1 MARQIP
7 EKKRLRV
14 EDRANECCEY
24 CYSQMRYSP
33 DRFNIEHIIPVVL
46 GGLDDL
52 DNLALACFGCNRAK
66 HRVIEVRD
74 GLTGRMVMLYHPRRD
89 RWLDHFRWSENLL
102 EIVGITA
109 IGRVTVERLKLNRE
123 RVVNLR
129 EVLLMVDK
137 HPPSL
142 FKS

>member
-1 MARQIP
+1 
-7 EKKRLRV
+7 
-14 EDRANECCEY
+14 
-24 CYSQMRYSP
+24 
-33 DRFNIEHIIPVVL
+33 
-46 GGLDDL
+46 
-52 DNLALACFGCNRAK
+52 
-66 HRVIEVRD
+66 
-74 GLTGRMVMLYHPRRD
+74 MLYHPRRD